1 MVEPEVTNTV
11 SNFKVS
17 EVTDI
22 LASGVVIKES
32 FLQEYRNS
40 KMVIDRI
47 LIVFIG
53 FKNNSSILIFHYCP
67 SPFMEKG
74 KGRG

>member
-1 MVEPEVTNTV
+1 MVEPDVTNNV
-11 SNFKVS
+11 SNFNVS
-17 EVTDI
+17 DVTDI

-53 FKNNSSILIFHYCP
+53 FKNNTLNAGCKAKCSNT
-67 SPFMEKG
+67 
-74 KGRG
+74 

>member
-11 SNFKVS
+11 SNFNVS

-22 LASGVVIKES
+22 LASGVVIKDS

-53 FKNNSSILIFHYCP
+53 FKNNTLNAGSKAKC
-67 SPFMEKG
+67 G
-74 KGRG
+74 NT

>member
-1 MVEPEVTNTV
+1 MEPDVTNTV

-17 EVTDI
+17 AEIDT
-22 LASGVVIKES
+22 LASEDVIKES

-53 FKNNSSILIFHYCP
+53 FKNNTLNAGC
-67 SPFMEKG
+67 KAKCG
-74 KGRG
+74 NT

>member
-1 MVEPEVTNTV
+1 MVEPDVTNNV
-11 SNFKVS
+11 SNFNVS
-17 EVTDI
+17 DVTDI

-53 FKNNSSILIFHYCP
+53 FKNNTLNAGSKAKC
-67 SPFMEKG
+67 G
-74 KGRG
+74 NT